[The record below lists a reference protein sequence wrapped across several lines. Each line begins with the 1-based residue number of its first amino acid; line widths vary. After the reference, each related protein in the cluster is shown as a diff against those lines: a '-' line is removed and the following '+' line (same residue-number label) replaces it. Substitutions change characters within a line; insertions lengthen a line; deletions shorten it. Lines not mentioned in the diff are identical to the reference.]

1 MRFPPH
7 EEARRWFEEAT
18 SDLDTARYLADG
30 ARYNTA
36 CFMGQ
41 QAAEKALKAFLYSH
55 EVEEPWGHSVD
66 TLIHDGTSYDS
77 TLATIRDLGAVLDKY
92 YIPTRYPNGLPGGLP
107 SKAYTADDARQ
118 AITAAD
124 RVLAAVRERLTFLP
138 EAGPEGPDP
147 PPSPPRGDPAAT
159 P

>member
-7 EEARRWFEEAT
+7 EEARGWFEEAA

-30 ARYNTA
+30 ARLNTA
-36 CFMGQ
+36 CFMSQ
-41 QAAEKALKAFLYSH
+41 QAAEEALRVFLYSR

-66 TLIHDGTSYDS
+66 ALIHDGTSYDS
-77 TLATIRDLGAVLDKY
+77 SLDTVRDLGAVLDKY

-124 RVLAAVRERLTFLP
+124 RVLAAVRERLPFLP
-138 EAGPEGPDP
+138 KADPTLCDP
-147 PPSPPRGDPAAT
+147 PPLPPEGGPAA
-159 P
+159 PP